1 MVVFCKTLPPLDT
14 VPEDFC
20 NRLEIRGL
28 HFFSLNSQN
37 HKITQSYNG
46 TVAWYFSKRLYANG
60 RKTKPFFH
68 LLKIFGG
75 PGPWGTTPLNGTIGD
90 PYDLPFR
97 QTGGLKCT
105 QQAMSQLSP
114 NCFGAKHRLMSAQSG
129 RPDINQYCLKIDWN
143 VMS

>member
-1 MVVFCKTLPPLDT
+1 M
-14 VPEDFC
+14 
-20 NRLEIRGL
+20 I
-28 HFFSLNSQN
+28 
-37 HKITQSYNG
+37 
-46 TVAWYFSKRLYANG
+46 
-60 RKTKPFFH
+60 
-68 LLKIFGG
+68 LLKASVREWSEDQTIFSSFENIWG
-75 PGPWGTTPLNGTIGD
+75 PGPWGTTPLNGTVGD

-114 NCFGAKHRLMSAQSG
+114 NYFGAKHRLMSAQSG